1 MPPPWTEMTLRTA
14 VPHIS
19 IIGAGN
25 VGSATMNALAASTV
39 PLRLVLLN
47 RTREKA
53 EGHCWDA
60 EDALALWADHE
71 MIATDDYAH
80 VAGSD
85 VVIVTAGSRNLPGES
100 RLALT
105 GRNAATSASIVE
117 RLDEVAPDA
126 VIIMVTNP
134 VDVLSR
140 IAIENSRR
148 DERLVF
154 GSGTLLDTVR
164 LRLQIA
170 RMLGVALADVD
181 AMVVGE
187 HGRTAVPVWSRA
199 TVRGTPIFDCTTAA
213 QRDACIAAALG
224 RYDAI
229 LTRKGCTNTAIAA
242 CLATIVASIVADD
255 GATYPV
261 SVRPHDSYGIS
272 RSVALGLPCSIGR
285 NGVREQHVLALTD
298 EERFALGLSA
308 ATLITGYES
317 VLGDGQMV
325 AVV

>member
-1 MPPPWTEMTLRTA
+1 MELILRTFK
-14 VPHIS
+14 PHVS

-25 VGSATMNALAASTV
+25 VGSATMNALAAWTD

-60 EDALALWADHE
+60 EDALSLSADHD

-105 GRNAATSASIVE
+105 GRNAATSASIVD

-126 VIIMVTNP
+126 VVIVVTNP
-134 VDVLSR
+134 VDVLAR
-140 IAIENSRR
+140 TAIENSARPNH
-148 DERLVF
+148 LVF
-154 GSGTLLDTVR
+154 GSGTLLDTAR

-170 RMLGVALADVD
+170 RTLGVALADVD
-181 AMVVGE
+181 TLVIGE
-187 HGRTAVPVWSRA
+187 HGRTAVPVWSHT
-199 TVRGTPIFDCTTAA
+199 TVRGIPILEYTTGA
-213 QRDACIAAALG
+213 QRDACMAAALG

-229 LTRKGCTNTAIAA
+229 LTRKGCTNTAIAV
-242 CLATIVASIVADD
+242 CLAAIVRSIVADD
-255 GATYPV
+255 GAIHPV
-261 SVRPHDSYGIS
+261 SVRPHPAYGLS
-272 RSVALGLPCSIGR
+272 RSVVLGLPCSIGR
-285 NGVREQHVLALTD
+285 TGVRSQHVLELTD
-298 EERFALGLSA
+298 EERFGLGLSA
-308 ATLITGYES
+308 ATLMTSYES
-317 VLGDGQMV
+317 VLGDNQMV
-325 AVV
+325 AAG